1 MRWRLSPG
9 MVVDGF
15 ELQDNLGTG
24 GMAQLWTVT
33 RARASDPKMVSSV
46 GIDPMLGP
54 LSGASFEADPKGQ
67 GSENPNHC
75 SARCAGDQ
83 TPLVMKIPM
92 LIDSDDPLPIVCF
105 ETEQMI
111 MPRLM
116 GPHVPRFVA
125 TGPLDPMPYVVME
138 RIPGESLKARLD
150 EVPLPWPE
158 VVAIGAKVAHALH
171 DLHLQHVIHL
181 DIKPSN
187 VMIRETGEAV
197 LIDYGFARHER
208 LPDLLAEEFREPFGT
223 TPYMAPEQVLQDRA
237 DPRSDLFAL
246 GVMLYFFVTGERP
259 FGTPRGGQIR
269 RRLWRDPVPPRALKS
284 DCPPWLQEVILRCLE
299 VDPDAR
305 YATAAQLALDLENP
319 EQVRLTERAE
329 RLGRDSGVKTF
340 RRWLKARK
348 AQPLETPNI
357 AGQLSRAPIVLAA
370 IDLTPGNED
379 LADSL
384 HMMIGR
390 ILSIESQARI
400 ACVNILKTSR
410 IAVDILE
417 DEEGRNL
424 HVQRLVQLR
433 HWGASL
439 DIPQER
445 ITYSVLEAPDPAAA
459 LIDYARHNNVDHI
472 VVGARASSALSRYL
486 GSVSS
491 RVVAEAPCSVTVVR
505 TPKDRRAENG

>member
-9 MVVDGF
+9 MVIDGF
-15 ELQDNLGTG
+15 ELQENLGTG
-24 GMAQLWTVT
+24 GMAQIWSV
-33 RARASDPKMVSSV
+33 ARPDDS
-46 GIDPMLGP
+46 
-54 LSGASFEADPKGQ
+54 
-67 GSENPNHC
+67 
-75 SARCAGDQ
+75 
-83 TPLVMKIPM
+83 TPLVMKIPL

-111 MPRLM
+111 MPRLS

-125 TGPLDPMPYVVME
+125 AGPLDPMPYIVME
-138 RIPGESLKARLD
+138 RIPGESLKSRLQ
-150 EVPLPWPE
+150 EVPLPWAE
-158 VVAIGAKVAHALH
+158 VVAIGVKVANALH

-197 LIDYGFARHER
+197 LIDYGFARHEL

-259 FGTPRGGQIR
+259 FGTPRGEQIR
-269 RRLWRDPVPPRALKS
+269 RRLWRDPVPPRALQP

-299 VDPDAR
+299 VDPQDR
-305 YATAAQLALDLENP
+305 YATAAQLALDLDNP
-319 EQVRLTERAE
+319 DQVKLTERAA
-329 RLGRDSGVKTF
+329 RLERDSGMKTF
-340 RRWLKARK
+340 RRWLKAWK
-348 AQPLETPNI
+348 AKALEAPNI
-357 AGQLSRAPIVLAA
+357 ADQLSRAPIVLAA
-370 IDLTPGNED
+370 VDLSPGSED
-379 LADSL
+379 LADAL
-384 HMMIGR
+384 RLMVGR
-390 ILSIESQARI
+390 ILSIETEARI

-417 DEEGRNL
+417 DAEGNSL

-433 HWGASL
+433 HWGSSL
-439 DIPQER
+439 EVPEER
-445 ITYSVLEAPDPAAA
+445 ISYSVLEAPDPAAA
-459 LIDYARHNNVDHI
+459 LVDYARHNNVDHI
-472 VVGARASSALSRYL
+472 VIGARASSAIRRYL

-491 RVVAEAPCSVTVVR
+491 QVVAEAPCSVTVVR
-505 TPKDRRAENG
+505 TPKDRRPENA

>member
-1 MRWRLSPG
+1 
-9 MVVDGF
+9 MVIDGF
-15 ELQDNLGTG
+15 ELQENLGTG
-24 GMAQLWTVT
+24 GMAQLWAVS
-33 RARASDPKMVSSV
+33 RGGDPA
-46 GIDPMLGP
+46 P
-54 LSGASFEADPKGQ
+54 LI
-67 GSENPNHC
+67 
-75 SARCAGDQ
+75 
-83 TPLVMKIPM
+83 MKIPM

-111 MPRLM
+111 MPRLT

-125 TGPLDPMPYVVME
+125 TGSLDPMPYIVME
-138 RIPGESLKARLD
+138 RIAGEPLKSRLD
-150 EVPLPWPE
+150 EVPLPWSE
-158 VVAIGAKVAHALH
+158 VVTIGAKVAHALH

-246 GVMLYFFVTGERP
+246 GAMLYFFVTGERP
-259 FGTPRGGQIR
+259 FGNPRGSQIR
-269 RRLWRDPVPPRALKS
+269 RRLWRDPVPPRALAP

-299 VDPDAR
+299 IDPDGR

-329 RLGRDSGVKTF
+329 RLERDGGVKTF

-357 AGQLSRAPIVLAA
+357 AGQLSRAPIILAA
-370 IDLTPGNED
+370 VDLSPGNED
-379 LADSL
+379 LAESL
-384 HMMIGR
+384 RMMIGR
-390 ILSIESQARI
+390 ILSIEGEARI

-417 DEEGRNL
+417 DEEGRSL
-424 HVQRLVQLR
+424 HVQRLVLLR
-433 HWGASL
+433 HWGTSL
-439 DIPQER
+439 DIPKEQ
-445 ITYSVLEAPDPAAA
+445 ITYSVLEAPDPASA
-459 LIDYARHNNVDHI
+459 LVDYARHNNVDHI
-472 VVGARASSALSRYL
+472 VIGARASSALRRYL

-505 TPKDRRAENG
+505 TSKDRRAENGPDTFA

>member
-9 MVVDGF
+9 MVIDGF
-15 ELQDNLGTG
+15 ELQENLGTG
-24 GMAQLWTVT
+24 GMAQLW
-33 RARASDPKMVSSV
+33 AVSR
-46 GIDPMLGP
+46 GGEPAP
-54 LSGASFEADPKGQ
+54 LI
-67 GSENPNHC
+67 
-75 SARCAGDQ
+75 
-83 TPLVMKIPM
+83 MKIPM

-111 MPRLM
+111 MPRLA

-125 TGPLDPMPYVVME
+125 TGSLDPMPYVVME
-138 RIPGESLKARLD
+138 RIPGESLKSRLD

-158 VVAIGAKVAHALH
+158 VVTIGAKVAHALH

-187 VMIRETGEAV
+187 VMIRDTGEAV

-246 GVMLYFFVTGERP
+246 GAMLYFFVTGERP
-259 FGTPRGGQIR
+259 FGNPRGGQIR
-269 RRLWRDPVPPRALKS
+269 RRLWRDPVPPRALAA
-284 DCPPWLQEVILRCLE
+284 DCPPWLQEVILHCLE
-299 VDPDAR
+299 IDPDDR

-329 RLGRDSGVKTF
+329 RLERDGGVKTF

-370 IDLTPGNED
+370 VDLSPGNED
-379 LADSL
+379 LAESL
-384 HMMIGR
+384 RMMIGR
-390 ILSIESQARI
+390 ILSIEGEARI

-417 DEEGRNL
+417 DEEGRSL
-424 HVQRLVQLR
+424 HVQRLVLLR

-439 DIPQER
+439 DIPKER
-445 ITYSVLEAPDPAAA
+445 ITYSVLEAPDPASA
-459 LIDYARHNNVDHI
+459 LVDYARHNNVDHI
-472 VVGARASSALSRYL
+472 VIGARASSALRRYL

-505 TPKDRRAENG
+505 TSKDRRAENSPDAFA

>member
-9 MVVDGF
+9 MVIDGF
-15 ELQDNLGTG
+15 ELQENLGTG
-24 GMAQLWTVT
+24 GMAQLW
-33 RARASDPKMVSSV
+33 AVSR
-46 GIDPMLGP
+46 GGEPAP
-54 LSGASFEADPKGQ
+54 LI
-67 GSENPNHC
+67 
-75 SARCAGDQ
+75 
-83 TPLVMKIPM
+83 MKIPM

-111 MPRLM
+111 MPRLA

-125 TGPLDPMPYVVME
+125 TGSLDPMPYVVME
-138 RIPGESLKARLD
+138 RIPGESLKSRLD

-158 VVAIGAKVAHALH
+158 VVTIGAKVAHALH

-187 VMIRETGEAV
+187 VMIRDTGEAV

-246 GVMLYFFVTGERP
+246 GAMLYFFVTGERP
-259 FGTPRGGQIR
+259 FGNPRGGQIR
-269 RRLWRDPVPPRALKS
+269 RRLWRDPVPPRALAA
-284 DCPPWLQEVILRCLE
+284 DCPPWLQEVILHCLE
-299 VDPDAR
+299 IDPDDR

-319 EQVRLTERAE
+319 EQIRLTERAE
-329 RLGRDSGVKTF
+329 RLERDGGVKTF

-370 IDLTPGNED
+370 VDLSPGNED
-379 LADSL
+379 LAESL
-384 HMMIGR
+384 RMMIGR
-390 ILSIESQARI
+390 ILSIEGEARI

-417 DEEGRNL
+417 DEEGRSL
-424 HVQRLVQLR
+424 HVQRLVLLR

-439 DIPQER
+439 DIPKEQ
-445 ITYSVLEAPDPAAA
+445 ITYSVLEAPDPASA
-459 LIDYARHNNVDHI
+459 LVDYARHNNVDHI
-472 VVGARASSALSRYL
+472 VIGARASSALRRYL

-505 TPKDRRAENG
+505 TSKDRRAENSPDAFA

>member
-9 MVVDGF
+9 TAIDGF
-15 ELQDNLGTG
+15 ELQEHLGTG
-24 GMAQLWTVT
+24 GMAQLWAV
-33 RARASDPKMVSSV
+33 AREGDP
-46 GIDPMLGP
+46 
-54 LSGASFEADPKGQ
+54 
-67 GSENPNHC
+67 
-75 SARCAGDQ
+75 
-83 TPLVMKIPM
+83 TPLVMKIPL

-111 MPRLM
+111 MPHLS
-116 GPHVPRFVA
+116 GAHVPRFVA
-125 TGPLDPMPYVVME
+125 TGPLEPMPYIVME
-138 RIPGESLKARLD
+138 RIPGESLKKHLD
-150 EVPLPWPE
+150 AVPLPWPD

-171 DLHLQHVIHL
+171 DLHRQHVIHL
-181 DIKPSN
+181 DVKPSN
-187 VMIRETGEAV
+187 VMIRASGEAV

-259 FGTPRGGQIR
+259 FGNPRGDQIR
-269 RRLWRDPVPPRALKS
+269 RRLWRVPVPPRALRP
-284 DCPPWLQEVILRCLE
+284 DCPPWLQEIILRCLE
-299 VDPDAR
+299 IDPQDR
-305 YATAAQLALDLENP
+305 YATAALLALDLENP
-319 EQVRLTERAE
+319 DRVKLTERAE
-329 RLGRDSGVKTF
+329 RLERDGGMKTF

-370 IDLTPGNED
+370 IDLSPGSED
-379 LADSL
+379 LADAL
-384 HMMIGR
+384 RLMIGR
-390 ILSIESQARI
+390 ILSIEGEARI
-400 ACVNILKTSR
+400 ACVNVLKTSR

-417 DEEGRNL
+417 DEEGRSL

-439 DIPQER
+439 DIPSER
-445 ITYSVLEAPDPAAA
+445 ISYSVLEAPDPAAA
-459 LIDYARHNNVDHI
+459 LVDYARRNNVDHI
-472 VVGARASSALSRYL
+472 VIGARASSALRRYL

-491 RVVAEAPCSVTVVR
+491 QVVAEAPCSVTVVR
-505 TPKDRRAENG
+505 TAKDRRTDSEPQASA

>member
-9 MVVDGF
+9 MIFDGF
-15 ELQDNLGTG
+15 ELRDYLGTG
-24 GMAQLWTVT
+24 GMAQLWTVV
-33 RARASDPKMVSSV
+33 RAEDPA
-46 GIDPMLGP
+46 P
-54 LSGASFEADPKGQ
+54 LI
-67 GSENPNHC
+67 
-75 SARCAGDQ
+75 
-83 TPLVMKIPM
+83 MKIPM

-111 MPRLM
+111 MPLLT
-116 GPHVPRFVA
+116 GPHVPRFIA
-125 TGPLDPMPYVVME
+125 AGPLDPMPYIVME
-138 RIPGESLKARLD
+138 RIPGESLKSRLD
-150 EVPLPWPE
+150 EVPLPWPD
-158 VVAIGAKVAHALH
+158 VAAIGAKVAHALH

-259 FGTPRGGQIR
+259 FGNPRGGQIR
-269 RRLWRDPVPPRALKS
+269 RRLWRDPVPPRALRP
-284 DCPPWLQEVILRCLE
+284 DCPAWLQEIILRCLE
-299 VDPDAR
+299 VDPADR

-319 EQVRLTERAE
+319 EQVRLTERAA
-329 RLGRDSGVKTF
+329 RLARDSGVKTF

-348 AQPLETPNI
+348 AKVLETPNI
-357 AGQLSRAPIVLAA
+357 TGQLSRAPIVLAA
-370 IDLTPGNED
+370 VDLSPGSED
-379 LADSL
+379 LAEAL
-384 HMMIGR
+384 RLMIGR
-390 ILSIESQARI
+390 ILSLEGEARI

-417 DEEGRNL
+417 DAEGNSF

-439 DIPQER
+439 DIPRER

-459 LIDYARHNNVDHI
+459 LVDYARHNNVDHI
-472 VVGARASSALSRYL
+472 VIGARASSALRRYL

-505 TPKDRRAENG
+505 TPRERRAESG

>member
-1 MRWRLSPG
+1 MRWRLHPG
-9 MVVDGF
+9 QVIDGF
-15 ELQDNLGTG
+15 TLQENLGTG
-24 GMAQLWTVT
+24 GMAQLWAVT
-33 RARASDPKMVSSV
+33 REDDPA
-46 GIDPMLGP
+46 P
-54 LSGASFEADPKGQ
+54 LI
-67 GSENPNHC
+67 
-75 SARCAGDQ
+75 
-83 TPLVMKIPM
+83 MKVPM

-111 MPRLM
+111 MPRLT

-125 TGPLDPMPYVVME
+125 TGPLDPMPYIVME
-138 RIPGESLKARLD
+138 RISGPSLKARLD
-150 EVPLPWPE
+150 RVPLPWPE
-158 VVAIGAKVAHALH
+158 VVAIGATVAHALH

-187 VMIRETGEAV
+187 VMLRETGEAV

-259 FGTPRGGQIR
+259 FGNPRGGQIR
-269 RRLWRDPVPPRALKS
+269 RRLWRDPVPPRALNP
-284 DCPPWLQEVILRCLE
+284 DCPPWLQEIILRCLE
-299 VDPDAR
+299 VDPDER

-319 EQVRLTERAE
+319 DHVRLTERAG
-329 RLGRDSGVKTF
+329 RLERDSGVKTF
-340 RRWLKARK
+340 RRWLKARR
-348 AQPLETPNI
+348 AQPLEAPNI
-357 AGQLSRAPIVLAA
+357 AGQLSRAPIVLVA
-370 IDLTPGNED
+370 IDLAPGSED
-379 LADSL
+379 LAEAQRL
-384 HMMIGR
+384 MVGR
-390 ILSIESQARI
+390 ILSIEGEARI
-400 ACVNILKTSR
+400 ACVNVLKTSR

-417 DEEGRNL
+417 DEEGRSL

-433 HWGASL
+433 HWGGSL
-439 DIPQER
+439 QIPSDR

-459 LIDYARHNNVDHI
+459 LVDYVRHNNVDH
-472 VVGARASSALSRYL
+472 VVIGARSSSALRRYL

-505 TPKDRRAENG
+505 TPKDRRAEDGGAASA